1 VRVGCV
7 LLLTLALS
15 ACAHRPEP
23 RIETVEVPVPI
34 AVKCAADPGP
44 TPTYPDSDAA
54 LRAAPNIFERTK
66 LLLAGRK
73 LRIGREGE
81 LEAAVSGCR

>member
-1 VRVGCV
+1 MRVGCV
-7 LLLTLALS
+7 LLLALALS

-23 RIETVEVPVPI
+23 RIMTVEVPVPI

-44 TPTYPDSDAA
+44 SPTYPDTNEA
-54 LRAAPNIFERTK
+54 LRAAPDLFTRVQ
-66 LLLAGRK
+66 LLLAGRA